1 MTELSLYPVREDFVA
16 EVGDLDLSVPQDA
29 ATTAAIRAAL
39 SRYAVLIFPDQR
51 LDEAQ
56 QLAFAASFGP
66 IEPPFGAKLGTH
78 GRLAPALVD
87 VSNLSKDNNIWRE
100 EDRLRLLR
108 EGDKLWHT
116 DSSFNFLPALASILH
131 AKSIV
136 PVGGL
141 TEFADERAAW
151 DDLPAA
157 MKARLDGLIAEHSWF
172 VSRKRYGVEDFSDE
186 MRADHPPVPQLLV
199 RTLPETGRKTL
210 YLALHIGRILG
221 LPDAEAGALVDEL
234 VAHATR
240 PEYVHRHRWRV
251 GDVVMWDNRC
261 TMHHVTDYDDLRW
274 PRDYKRATISDVA
287 NTLVQEGV
295 AIPEAYREVA
305 AA

>member
-1 MTELSLYPVREDFVA
+1 M
-16 EVGDLDLSVPQDA
+16 
-29 ATTAAIRAAL
+29 
-39 SRYAVLIFPDQR
+39 LIFPEQD

-56 QLAFAASFGP
+56 QLAFAASLGP

-78 GRLAPALVD
+78 GRLAPTLVD
-87 VSNLSKDNNIWRE
+87 VSNLSKDNSLWKA

-116 DSSFNFLPALASILH
+116 DSSFNFRPAYASILH
-131 AKSIV
+131 AKAIV

-141 TEFADERAAW
+141 TEFADERAAY
-151 DDLPAA
+151 DDLSPA
-157 MKARLDGLIAEHSWF
+157 MKAKLDGLIAEHSWF
-172 VSRKRYGVEDFSDE
+172 NSRKRYGVEDFDDDF
-186 MRADHPPVPQLLV
+186 RADHPPVPQLLV
-199 RTLPETGRKTL
+199 RTLPESGRKTL

-221 LPDAEAGALVDEL
+221 LPDDEAAALVDEL
-234 VAHATR
+234 VAHATS
-240 PEYVHRHRWRV
+240 PAYVYRHRWRV

-274 PRDYKRATISDVA
+274 PRDYKRATLSDVA
-287 NTLVQEGV
+287 NTLIQEGV
-295 AIPEAYREVA
+295 PIPEAYRGVA

>member
-1 MTELSLYPVREDFVA
+1 MLTTYPVREGFVA
-16 EVGDLDLSVPQDA
+16 EIGDLDLSRPLA
-29 ATTAAIRAAL
+29 EATVAEIRAAL
-39 SRYAVLIFPDQR
+39 SRYAVLIFPEQD

-56 QLAFAASFGP
+56 QLAFAASLGP

-87 VSNLSKDNNIWRE
+87 VSNLSKNNSLWKA

-116 DSSFNFLPALASILH
+116 DSSFNFLPAYASILH
-131 AKSIV
+131 AKAIV

-141 TEFADERAAW
+141 TEFADERAAY
-151 DDLPAA
+151 DDLSPA
-157 MKARLDGLIAEHSWF
+157 MKAKLDGLIAEHSWF
-172 VSRKRYGVEDFSDE
+172 NSRKRYGVEDFDDDF
-186 MRADHPPVPQLLV
+186 RADHPPVPQMLV
-199 RTLPETGRKTL
+199 RTLPESGRKTL

-221 LPDAEAGALVDEL
+221 LPDDEAAALVDEL
-234 VAHATR
+234 VAHATS
-240 PEYVHRHRWRV
+240 PAYVYRHRWRV

-274 PRDYKRATISDVA
+274 PRDYKRATLSDVA
-287 NTLVQEGV
+287 NTLIQEGV
-295 AIPEAYREVA
+295 PIPEAYRGVA